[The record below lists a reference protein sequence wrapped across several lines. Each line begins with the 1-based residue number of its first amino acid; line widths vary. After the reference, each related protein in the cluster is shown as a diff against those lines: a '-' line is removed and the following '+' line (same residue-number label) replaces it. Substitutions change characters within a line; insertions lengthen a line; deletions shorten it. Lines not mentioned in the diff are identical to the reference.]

1 MANVHPRLIKNVVEQ
16 TPRAMIAMLIV
27 SIAYGVM
34 FLKFIPI
41 LVLCLWFFC
50 QILLAWARLY
60 NAKLFAVHLN
70 NLNINGLN
78 RNELFFVILNVFQAI
93 TWTISSLLVM
103 KYAPQP
109 FEFVSFVL
117 IIGIITAA
125 ALSMSSL
132 YRAYLVFFF
141 SMLIPQIFIML
152 YYGEHQH
159 ISLVIFTIIY
169 IPATIL
175 LSKSMLNNRMSSILA
190 HEEIER
196 SAEAFKQLSTVDNLT
211 NIHNRRYFFEMSQS
225 LLLMT
230 GREKKSV
237 SMLMIDVDN
246 FKAINDNYGHQA
258 GDYVLTCLARDI
270 ECLMR
275 KSDLFARIGGEEF
288 AILLDNT
295 SFEDAKNIAGRII
308 KTVEAGAVI
317 YNQRAIDVTVSIGI
331 SALNNEITCIEEL
344 YVCADKN
351 LYQAKA
357 KGRNQFYPSL

>member
-1 MANVHPRLIKNVVEQ
+1 MSNVHPRLIKNVVEQ

-27 SIAYGVM
+27 SIAYGAM
-34 FLKFIPI
+34 FFKFIPMDI
-41 LVLCLWFFC
+41 LCIWFLG
-50 QILLAWARLY
+50 QVLLAWARLY
-60 NAKLFAVHLN
+60 NAKLFTIHLN
-70 NLNINGLN
+70 CFNQKGLN
-78 RNELFFVILNVFQAI
+78 RNERIFVILNVFQAI
-93 TWTISSLLVM
+93 TWTISSLLIM

-132 YRAYLVFFF
+132 YRAYIVFFF
-141 SMLIPQIFIML
+141 SMLIPQIIIML

-196 SAEAFKQLSTVDNLT
+196 SAETFKQLSTVDNLT
-211 NIHNRRYFFEMSQS
+211 NIYNRRYFFERSQS
-225 LLLMT
+225 LLT
-230 GREKKSV
+230 SDREQKSI

-246 FKAINDNYGHQA
+246 FKKINDNYGHQA
-258 GDYVLTCLARDI
+258 GDYVLTCLAKDI
-270 ECLMR
+270 EYLMR

-288 AILLDNT
+288 AILLDDT
-295 SFEDAKNIAGRII
+295 SFQDAKSIAGRII
-308 KTVEAGAVI
+308 KIVEASEVV
-317 YNQRAIDVTVSIGI
+317 YNQRLIDVTVSIGI
-331 SALNNEITCIEEL
+331 SVLNNDITDIEEL
-344 YVCADKN
+344 YACADKH

-357 KGRNQFYPSL
+357 RGRNQYYPSL

>member
-16 TPRAMIAMLIV
+16 TPRAMVAMLIV
-27 SIAYGVM
+27 SIAYGAI
-34 FLKFIPI
+34 FFKFIPI
-41 LVLCLWFFC
+41 HVLSLWFFS
-50 QILLAWARLY
+50 QVLLAWSRFY
-60 NAKLFAVHLN
+60 NAKSFSFHLN
-70 NLNINGLN
+70 TLNQNGLN
-78 RNELFFVILNVFQAI
+78 RNEIMFVVLNIFQAI
-93 TWTISSLLVM
+93 TWTASSLLIM

-141 SMLIPQIFIML
+141 SMLIPQMIIML

-159 ISLVIFTIIY
+159 ISLVIFSIIY

-175 LSKSMLNNRMSSILA
+175 LSKSMLNNRMDSILA

-211 NIHNRRYFFEMSQS
+211 NIYNRRYFFEISQS
-225 LLLMT
+225 LLAMNE
-230 GREKKSV
+230 RENKSV

-258 GDYVLTCLARDI
+258 GDYVLTSLARNI

-275 KSDLFARIGGEEF
+275 KTDLFARIGGEEF

-295 SFEDAKNIAGRII
+295 SFQDAKNIAGRII
-308 KTVEAGAVI
+308 KTVESGAVI
-317 YNQRAIDVTVSIGI
+317 YNQKAIDVTVSIGL
-331 SALNNEITCIEEL
+331 SEPNNEVTCIEEL

-357 KGRNQFYPSL
+357 RGKNQFYPSL

>member
-27 SIAYGVM
+27 SSAYGAM
-34 FLKFIPI
+34 FFEFIPMGI
-41 LVLCLWFFC
+41 LCIWFLG
-50 QILLAWARLY
+50 QALLAWARLY
-60 NAKLFAVHLN
+60 NAKQFTIHLN
-70 NLNINGLN
+70 CFNQKGLN
-78 RNELFFVILNVFQAI
+78 RNERMFVILNVFQAI
-93 TWTISSLLVM
+93 TWTISSLLIM

-141 SMLIPQIFIML
+141 SMLIPQIIIML

-211 NIHNRRYFFEMSQS
+211 NIYNRRYFFEMSQS
-225 LLLMT
+225 LLLMAE
-230 GREKKSV
+230 REKNSV

-246 FKAINDNYGHQA
+246 FKTINDNYGHQA
-258 GDYVLTCLARDI
+258 GDYVLTCLAKDI

-295 SFEDAKNIAGRII
+295 SFQDAKNIAGRII
-308 KTVEAGAVI
+308 KTVETSAVI
-317 YNQRAIDVTVSIGI
+317 YNQKSIDVTVSIGL
-331 SALNNEITCIEEL
+331 SALNSDMTDIEEL
-344 YVCADKN
+344 YVCADKH

-357 KGRNQFYPSL
+357 RGRNQYYPSL

>member
-1 MANVHPRLIKNVVEQ
+1 MANVHPKLIENVVEQ

-27 SIAYGVM
+27 SIAYGAM

-41 LVLCLWFFC
+41 HALCIWLFS
-50 QILLAWARLY
+50 QALLAWARIY
-60 NAKLFAVHLN
+60 NSKLFAIHLK
-70 NLNINGLN
+70 NLNQEGLN
-78 RNELFFVILNVFQAI
+78 RNEVMFVVLNIFQAI
-93 TWTISSLLVM
+93 TWTTSSLLIM
-103 KYAPQP
+103 MYAPQP

-125 ALSMSSL
+125 VLSMSSL

-141 SMLIPQIFIML
+141 SMLIPQIIIML

-211 NIHNRRYFFEMSQS
+211 NIYNRRYFFEMSQS

-230 GREKKSV
+230 DREKRPV

-246 FKAINDNYGHQA
+246 FKSINDNYGHQA
-258 GDYVLTCLARDI
+258 GDYVLTCLAKDI

-295 SFEDAKNIAGRII
+295 SLQDAKNIAGRII

-317 YNQRAIDVTVSIGI
+317 YNQRAIDVTVSIGVA
-331 SALNNEITCIEEL
+331 ALNNEMTGIEEL

-357 KGRNQFYPSL
+357 RGRNQYYPSF